1 MTRRICRALA
11 NPHVSI
17 LAHPTGRLLGEREP
31 YDVDLDAVF
40 AAARR
45 HGKAVEIN
53 ASPQRTDLNDVQA
66 RRAADLG
73 VLVAITTDAHQPGHL
88 QQIDLGVATA
98 RRAWIGPAQ
107 VINTW
112 PVDRLLGWAG
122 RPRAV
127 RAKKPHPR
135 GRSR

>member
-11 NPHVSI
+11 NPHVHV
-17 LAHPTGRLLGEREP
+17 LAHPTGRLLGEREA

-40 AAARR
+40 DAARR

-53 ASPQRTDLNDVQA
+53 ASPQRMDLNDVQA

-73 VLVAITTDAHQPGHL
+73 VLVSISTDAHQLAHL
-88 QQIDLGVATA
+88 AQMELGVATA

-112 PVDRLLGWAG
+112 PVGKLRQWTRSARSVKARKPAG
-122 RPRAV
+122 R
-127 RAKKPHPR
+127 R
-135 GRSR
+135 GR